1 MSYIHGMYNS
11 TAAIFY
17 ETFVFLSNTSYNF
30 HPLHPPFT
38 YVQNTIWMLEK
49 LQQSAGTGARPAA
62 YRDGQNTAIVPF
74 DEFSKMFEEYTSLA
88 AKEKAK
94 RELEISASMTAN
106 EGVGRS
112 SGSGDNRRMSLR
124 DITDDEDRFDPD
136 AAMSAVQCLA
146 KEDPLFDSFLKMS
159 LRDKP
164 AGRVS
169 TYYTVLTALQIL
181 HT

>member
-1 MSYIHGMYNS
+1 MKYLSSCQTPHITS
-11 TAAIFY
+11 ILF
-17 ETFVFLSNTSYNF
+17 FLTIPN
-30 HPLHPPFT
+30 
-38 YVQNTIWMLEK
+38 VQNTIWMLEK

-62 YRDGQNTAIVPF
+62 YRDGQSTAIVPF

-94 RELEISASMTAN
+94 REAEISASMTAN

-112 SGSGDNRRMSLR
+112 SGSGENRRMSLR
-124 DITDDEDRFDPD
+124 DIADDEDRFDPD

-169 TYYTVLTALQIL
+169 TYCPCCPTDFTYLSHIYL
-181 HT
+181 